1 MVAQWKK
8 HWFIWYNY
16 QYTARNVIFFSCH
29 CVYLFKNCSFWFL
42 KSRWESAKLFFFKSL
57 LFSSGWEGKLKF
69 SCMLRIIHG
78 MCFFLLEL
86 NFLLNTNLCSFASIQ
101 AIVYRV
107 LIVYN
112 FGKNLLCYC
121 ESDCALNHASSIKKF
136 QISYQM
142 K

>member
-1 MVAQWKK
+1 M
-8 HWFIWYNY
+8 YNY

-29 CVYLFKNCSFWFL
+29 SVFIFLRTVLLVFKKTLGISWDV
-42 KSRWESAKLFFFKSL
+42 FFFKSL